1 MADPCSALALL
12 LRSSFNDKRY
22 KPLTTAELEQLHVQV
37 SLLSCYE
44 KRGKGAWND
53 WVVGKHGIT
62 IEFEAGGKRYSG
74 TYLPQIPVEEGVS
87 PAPTACCSSLL
98 QSPPVLTMVAVP
110 ARSWGITKA
119 VSTLV
124 RKTGWRGP
132 PNDAL
137 LQSISLTRYQS
148 TSWTLSYGDYKQ
160 MQMGSPQQGDEC

>member
-98 QSPPVLTMVAVP
+98 QSPPVLTMAAVP
-110 ARSWGITKA
+110 ARRLGHH
-119 VSTLV
+119 
-124 RKTGWRGP
+124 
-132 PNDAL
+132 
-137 LQSISLTRYQS
+137 QSREHTRPQNRLARSSERRAPSIDLAHAISVHIMDFKLR
-148 TSWTLSYGDYKQ
+148 
-160 MQMGSPQQGDEC
+160 